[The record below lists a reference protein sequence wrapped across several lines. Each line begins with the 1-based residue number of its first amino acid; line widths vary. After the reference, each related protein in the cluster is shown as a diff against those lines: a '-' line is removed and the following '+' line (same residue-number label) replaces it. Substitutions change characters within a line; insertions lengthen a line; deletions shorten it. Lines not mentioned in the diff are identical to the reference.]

1 MNGVDPGENIR
12 RLVGKGMV
20 VDSLIYTVAFAN
32 EDFSISQQDTFTW
45 LCIGIKDADE
55 RQQKKVAEVAGI
67 LKGADIDYKDQGD
80 IEDCFL

>member
-1 MNGVDPGENIR
+1 M
-12 RLVGKGMV
+12 
-20 VDSLIYTVAFAN
+20 DSLIYTVAFAN

-67 LKGADIDYKDQGD
+67 LKGADIDYKDRGGYRGGD
-80 IEDCFL
+80 LEKVYPQLCL